1 MTRKGRRLVLIGSA
15 VGMLAIA
22 AGLMMFAFRDNIV
35 FFYGP
40 SELAQKQPAPGA
52 RLPSTFLRDGSA
64 LYDRLGPW
72 FTLLC
77 FGEADPSPIIDASP
91 APLEIVIVD
100 DPSLAAIY
108 EATLVL
114 VRPDTHVAW
123 RGNACTDGDAVWA
136 KVLQ

>member
-1 MTRKGRRLVLIGSA
+1 MRSLALGAIIG
-15 VGMLAIA
+15 
-22 AGLMMFAFRDNIV
+22 AGLL
-35 FFYGP
+35 
-40 SELAQKQPAPGA
+40 SAQ
-52 RLPSTFLRDGSA
+52 DGSA

-77 FGEADPSPIIDASP
+77 FGAADPSPIIDAAP

-100 DPSLAAIY
+100 DPSLASIY
-108 EATLVL
+108 EAKLVL

-123 RGNACTDGDAVWA
+123 RGNSCADGDAVWA